1 MRYSHP
7 EGATEAMQSSLTE
20 PMLSTTGNAS
30 STQRLLEGQT
40 DAATTAKALIK
51 PDAWVQAGKTLF
63 QRATGRLK
71 HANDVHA
78 VEVCMLWFSTTWWG
92 RALLVCHEN

>member
-1 MRYSHP
+1 
-7 EGATEAMQSSLTE
+7 MQSSLTE

-40 DAATTAKALIK
+40 DAAATAKALIK

-63 QRATGRLK
+63 QRATGRLSALVK
-71 HANDVHA
+71 LYGACSRACVHN
-78 VEVCMLWFSTTWWG
+78 LLISTTK
-92 RALLVCHEN
+92 RSLARVVC

>member
-1 MRYSHP
+1 
-7 EGATEAMQSSLTE
+7 MQSSLTE

-40 DAATTAKALIK
+40 DAAATAKALIK

-63 QRATGRLK
+63 QRATGGLPLYMSPCK
-71 HANDVHA
+71 PAFELMHIDTSNAL
-78 VEVCMLWFSTTWWG
+78 EISQPML
-92 RALLVCHEN
+92 ALQAAM